1 MKHKSKKVHVMS
13 EGQEEEDEPSRKKQR
28 TVDYASVVS
37 DLVTNLKEL
46 IKQLD
51 QELDNTA
58 TNNFSN
64 CREFL
69 EIKVRQLGRGIGLYA
84 RCFQELAVINRAEMD
99 KLLKDNFSQSDVREV
114 VDDLL
119 ECEESWNSLLMRM
132 EVVVNRRDEQLPVT
146 NKIPLDTILYEGD
159 KQTNVGLVYN
169 EKYLLLI
176 LLRHL
181 A

>member
-1 MKHKSKKVHVMS
+1 MMS
-13 EGQEEEDEPSRKKQR
+13 EEHEEDEPSNKKQK
-28 TVDYASVVS
+28 TVNYASVVS
-37 DLVTNLKEL
+37 DLVTNLEGL

-58 TNNFSN
+58 RNNFVN

-69 EIKVRQLGRGIGLYA
+69 EVKVRQLGRGIGLYA
-84 RCFQELAVINRAEMD
+84 RCFQELAVTNRAEMD
-99 KLLKDNFSQSDVREV
+99 KLLEENFSQSDVREA

-119 ECEESWNSLLMRM
+119 ECEESWNSLLVRM
-132 EVVVNRRDEQLPVT
+132 EVVVNRRDAKLPVT
-146 NKIPLDTILYEGD
+146 NKVPLDTAVYKGD
-159 KQTNVGLVYN
+159 KQTNIGSVYN

>member
-1 MKHKSKKVHVMS
+1 MMS
-13 EGQEEEDEPSRKKQR
+13 EEQEEDEPSNKKQK
-28 TVDYASVVS
+28 TVKYASVVS
-37 DLVTNLKEL
+37 DLVTNLEGL

-58 TNNFSN
+58 KNNFAN

-69 EIKVRQLGRGIGLYA
+69 EVKVRQLGRGIGLYA
-84 RCFQELAVINRAEMD
+84 RCFQELAVTNRAEMD
-99 KLLKDNFSQSDVREV
+99 KLLKENFSQSDVREA

-119 ECEESWNSLLMRM
+119 ECEERWNSLLVRM
-132 EVVVNRRDEQLPVT
+132 EVVVNRRDAKFPVT
-146 NKIPLDTILYEGD
+146 NKVPLDTAVYEGD
-159 KQTNVGLVYN
+159 KQTNIGSVYK